1 MARIAL
7 LVLLFLFS
15 KSFAQ
20 ELIDITGQIS
30 EVSGKP
36 IPFGSVLV
44 KGESNST
51 IANQYG
57 RYKIAIAA
65 GKRKLIFRHVGYKQ
79 VEVEFEVAK
88 GTRVNAVLEQQSL
101 VLNEVNISNKKAE
114 NPAHIYIRKVIGNR
128 KYLRST
134 PSYTCDVY
142 TKSVQ
147 KLTDAPKKI
156 LGQNVA
162 EALNVDSNRHNI
174 LYQSET
180 KSKFFFNYP
189 HVKEIMEA
197 SKIAGD
203 REGFSFN
210 RALDLRVNLYDN
222 VLQWAP
228 LGNQSYVSPVA
239 DNAFLYYNFT
249 LEGSYKQNGHTIH
262 KIKIEPKSRFEPAF
276 TGHIYIVEGSW
287 RLYRVDLMIGEQA
300 RINFVDTLKISQ
312 NFTEVSKDIWLPS
325 DINFNFKGNVLGFK
339 FDGYL
344 TGVYSNYDVAPSFP
358 DNFFKDEIMKVPADV
373 NKKDHHYWTLNRPVP
388 LTDEEELNYQI
399 KDTAAEK
406 IRTPEGLDSV
416 QREANKFKPLK
427 FLFSGYTLHNYANR
441 SYWHFSAINKTFFY
455 NTVEGWGIDFKPEYK
470 KEFSLRRSVVV
481 KPRVRYGIGSNSLN
495 TNVEVYYQRDTLHHE
510 SFSLNVGSDFLDLNN
525 KGTINLFYNT
535 LTTLFNGQNFLK
547 LYKANFLAFSAQREM
562 LDGLIV
568 SGGTEIA
575 RRYPLQNTTS
585 NRYIFD
591 NAKKMFTSNNPL
603 DPEGSGYLFP
613 TNNSFSVDAK
623 ISYTYGQRYTTR
635 PDGKI
640 YENARY
646 PTLTLNYRKGIP
658 NLFNSAVDYDFA
670 SADLVQ
676 DKIKLGIYGYSSYYI
691 SAGKFLNTKS
701 LFYPDAKHFTGNQTA
716 IYNPLFPNFHFL
728 DYYAFATNDKYF
740 EAHYEH
746 NFLGT
751 FLKHVPLLRKL
762 KLEEI
767 VGGAV
772 LAQPTN
778 NYRELYFG
786 LQRLI
791 VRVDYGFSWAHGQKP
806 YQAFRLFY
814 GF

>member
-1 MARIAL
+1 MLKKAL
-7 LVLLFLFS
+7 IIFLFLFS
-15 KSFAQ
+15 KVYAQ
-20 ELIDITGQIS
+20 ELIDITGKIS
-30 EVSGKP
+30 DTSGLP
-36 IPFGSVLV
+36 IAFASVIV
-44 KGESNST
+44 KGENSTT

-57 RYKIAIAA
+57 NYRIALKT
-65 GKRKLIFRHVGYKQ
+65 GKRTLVFRFVGYKQ
-79 VEVEFEVAK
+79 VEVEFDVKK

-101 VLNEVNISNKKAE
+101 ILNEVSISNKKAE
-114 NPAHIYIRKVIGNR
+114 NPAHSIIKRVMGNR

-134 PSYTCDVY
+134 PSYICDVY

-147 KLTDAPKKI
+147 KLTDAPKRI

-162 EALNVDSNRHNI
+162 EALNLDSNRHGI

-180 KSKFFFNYP
+180 KSKLHFNYP
-189 HVKEIMEA
+189 DVKEIMEA

-239 DNAFLYYNFT
+239 DNAFQYYNYI
-249 LEGSYKQNGHTIH
+249 LEGSYRQNGHIIH
-262 KIKIEPKSRFEPAF
+262 KIKIDPKNRFDPVF
-276 TGHIYIVEGSW
+276 TGHIYVVEGSW
-287 RLYRVDLMIGEQA
+287 RLYRVDLMIAEQA

-325 DINFNFKGNVLGFK
+325 DINFNFKGSVLGFK

-344 TGVYSNYDVAPSFP
+344 TGLYSNYQINPSFS

-373 NKKDHHYWTLNRPVP
+373 NKKDQNYWVLNRPVP
-388 LTDEEELNYQI
+388 LTDEEEQNYEV
-399 KDTAAEK
+399 KDAAADK
-406 IRTPEGLDSV
+406 ILTPEGLDSV
-416 QREANKFKPLK
+416 QKERNKFKPVK
-427 FLFSGYTLHNYANR
+427 FLFSGYTLHNYANK
-441 SYWHFSAINKTFFY
+441 SYWHFNAINKTFFY
-455 NTVEGWGIDFKPEYK
+455 NTVEGWGVDLKPEYK
-470 KEFSLRRSVVV
+470 KEFSLRRSIVVR
-481 KPRVRYGIGSNSLN
+481 PRLRYGLGSKTLN
-495 TNVEVYYQRDTLHHE
+495 TNIEINYLSDTLHHE
-510 SFSLNVGSDFLDLNN
+510 SFSVKAGSDFLDLNN

-547 LYKANFLAFSAQREM
+547 LYKANFLAFNAQREI

-591 NAKKMFTSNNPL
+591 NAKKIFTSNNPL
-603 DPEGSGYLFP
+603 DPNGDGYLFP
-613 TNNSFSVDAK
+613 TNNAFSVDAK
-623 ISYTYGQRYTTR
+623 VSYTYGQRYTTR

-658 NLFNSAVDYDFA
+658 NVFGSAVNYDFA

-676 DKIKLGIYGYSSYYI
+676 DKVKMGIFGYSSYYI

-701 LFYPDAKHFTGNQTA
+701 LFFPDVKHFTGNQTA

-728 DYYAFATNDKYF
+728 DYYAFATADRYF

-751 FLKHVPLLRKL
+751 FLKHIPLLRKL

-778 NYRELYFG
+778 NYKEFYFG

-791 VRVDYGFSWAHGQKP
+791 VRVDYGFSWAQGQKP